1 MKNKEVIKCYRR
13 ANAMA
18 NKIYDYIEEHLAGF
32 KTVVYAVGVNRCR
45 DYAGVSVWVST
56 SFGVDVEIQTLLGNI
71 SRGFTFAEWH
81 RNDDPKE
88 FISSVKD
95 EVDAYTEKV
104 KSIENIK

>member
-1 MKNKEVIKCYRR
+1 
-13 ANAMA
+13 MA

-32 KTVVYAVGVNRCR
+32 KTVVYTVGVNRWR
-45 DYAGVSVWVST
+45 DYVGVRVWVSI
-56 SFGVDVEIQTLLGNI
+56 SSDVDVEIQTLFGNI
-71 SRGFTFAEWH
+71 LREFTFAEWH

-104 KSIENIK
+104 KSIENIKRTINGAA

>member
-32 KTVVYAVGVNRCR
+32 NTVVYSVEVDRWH
-45 DYAGVSVWVST
+45 DHAGVRVWVS
-56 SFGVDVEIQTLLGNI
+56 TLLGNI
-71 SRGFTFAEWH
+71 SRDFTFAEWR

-88 FISSVKD
+88 FIASVKD
-95 EVDAYTEKV
+95 DVDAYVEKV

>member
-32 KTVVYAVGVNRCR
+32 NTVVYSVVVNRWHNYVGVH
-45 DYAGVSVWVST
+45 VWVST
-56 SFGVDVEIQTLLGNI
+56 SFDVDVEIQTLLGNI
-71 SRGFTFAEWH
+71 SRDFTFAEWH

-88 FISSVKD
+88 FIMFVKD
-95 EVDAYTEKV
+95 EVDSYTEKV

>member
-32 KTVVYAVGVNRCR
+32 KTVVYAIEVNRWNN
-45 DYAGVSVWVST
+45 YAGVRVWVST
-56 SFGVDVEIQTLLGNI
+56 KCGVDVDIETLLGNI
-71 SRGFTFAEWH
+71 SRDFTFAEWR

-95 EVDAYTEKV
+95 EVDAYVEKV
-104 KSIENIK
+104 KSIENK

>member
-1 MKNKEVIKCYRR
+1 MKNKEVIRCYRR

-32 KTVVYAVGVNRCR
+32 KTVVYAIEVNRWNN
-45 DYAGVSVWVST
+45 YAGVRVWVST
-56 SFGVDVEIQTLLGNI
+56 CCDVDADIATLLGNI
-71 SRGFTFAEWH
+71 SRDFTFAKW
-81 RNDDPKE
+81 RNDDQKE

-95 EVDAYTEKV
+95 EVDAYVEKV